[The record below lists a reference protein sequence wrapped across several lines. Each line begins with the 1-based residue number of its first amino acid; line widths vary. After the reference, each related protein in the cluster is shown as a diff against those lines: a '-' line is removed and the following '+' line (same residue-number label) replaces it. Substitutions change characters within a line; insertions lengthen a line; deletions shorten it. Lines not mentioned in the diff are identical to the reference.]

1 MGRERGQAG
10 IETLVALPLLLL
22 VVLAGAQAAA
32 WAAATVYGATA
43 AGAGA
48 RALARGAPAGPAA
61 RAELPGPLR
70 RRARVTTAGGEVRVV
85 IRLPSLLPGVPA
97 LEVGERA
104 AP

>member
-1 MGRERGQAG
+1 MRRERGQAG

-22 VVLAGAQAAA
+22 ALLAGAQAAV
-32 WAAATVYGATA
+32 WAAATVFGSTA

-48 RALARGAPAGPAA
+48 RALARGERAEPAA

-70 RRARVTTAGGEVRVV
+70 RLARVTTDGSEVRVV

-104 AP
+104 GA